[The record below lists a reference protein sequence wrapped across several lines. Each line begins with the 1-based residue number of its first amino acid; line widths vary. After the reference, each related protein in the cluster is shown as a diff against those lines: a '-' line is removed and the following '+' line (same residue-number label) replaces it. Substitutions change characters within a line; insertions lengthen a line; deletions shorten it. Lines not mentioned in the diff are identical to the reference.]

1 MKAVN
6 YYLYVYDSIIM
17 KNMQNQSKLGNN
29 IKKYRA
35 KLGLT
40 QEDLVKKSSVKYTT
54 LSKIESGVIKMPS
67 VQIVAKIAKAL
78 GVSIEDL
85 IK

>member
-1 MKAVN
+1 MTSGKKI
-6 YYLYVYDSIIM
+6 SE
-17 KNMQNQSKLGNN
+17 N
-29 IKKYRA
+29 IKKIRI

-40 QEDLVKKSSVKYTT
+40 QDDSAKKVDIKYTT
-54 LSKIESGVIKMPS
+54 LTKVESGVVKKPS
-67 VQIVAKIAKAL
+67 VKTMAKIAKAL